1 MTPGDDVEEDE
12 ADDEEKDDE
21 DPVEAIFRIIEQ
33 YYEGVSKREDE
44 GMGAE

>member
-1 MTPGDDVEEDE
+1 MAPDKEPDETRTEDSEDE
-12 ADDEEKDDE
+12 D

-33 YYEGVSKREDE
+33 YYEGVNKREDE

>member
-1 MTPGDDVEEDE
+1 MAPNEDRKE
-12 ADDEEKDDE
+12 KRTDADDEE

-33 YYEGVSKREDE
+33 YYEGVDKREDE